1 VLPGG
6 LVVGRV
12 ADKPFEMPLAEIVER
27 VDASRTAVVYANAAN

>member
-1 VLPGG
+1 MLPGG

-27 VDASRTAVVYANAAN
+27 VNASRTAVVCANAAN